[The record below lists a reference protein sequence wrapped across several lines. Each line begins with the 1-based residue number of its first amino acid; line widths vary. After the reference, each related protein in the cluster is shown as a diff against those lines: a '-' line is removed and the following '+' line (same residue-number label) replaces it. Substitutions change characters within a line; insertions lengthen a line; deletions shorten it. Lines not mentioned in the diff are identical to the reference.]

1 MFLKEEEMPSED
13 RCTGSMPET
22 TEAAN
27 RVMPA
32 GTARIAGHPQVL
44 EEARKDQTESLRGNE
59 TLLMPGF
66 RTSVSGPVT
75 AYMLSL
81 SHPMLVLRDGSPRRQ
96 IPCQGGTSLQ
106 SACALP

>member
-32 GTARIAGHPQVL
+32 GTAPRAERGQEGSDQESQRERGPADAWILDFSVRPRDRIHVSLKPPRAG
-44 EEARKDQTESLRGNE
+44 
-59 TLLMPGF
+59 TL
-66 RTSVSGPVT
+66 
-75 AYMLSL
+75 
-81 SHPMLVLRDGSPRRQ
+81 
-96 IPCQGGTSLQ
+96 
-106 SACALP
+106 